1 MHKTNVFFLLWLV
14 AVLSLCGCNKQ
25 AKINSQKI
33 DALSQ
38 RITRLEQD
46 QAKQMQVLQAEL
58 TELAPE
64 LNKMNSAYFAKDQDA
79 ALFFHT
85 NTLYLLLTIGKQI
98 ETQLQLADS
107 EREAQNALEYTYHT
121 NGLGALYLCTAQ
133 ITQSLIEEQ
142 KAIVESVNSETRNLT
157 ADSQQAVLQGI
168 KTATTPDPALL
179 PWRQSIQAD
188 LARVEQKLDAI
199 NSHLT
204 SSNAPFAGH

>member
-1 MHKTNVFFLLWLV
+1 MYKTNVFFLLSLV
-14 AVLSLCGCNKQ
+14 AIAGLCGCNKQ

-33 DALSQ
+33 DELSQ
-38 RITRLEQD
+38 RITRLEQN
-46 QAKQMQVLQAEL
+46 QAKQLQVLQAEL

-64 LNKMNSAYFAKDQDA
+64 LNKMNSAYFEKDQDA

-121 NGLGALYLCTAQ
+121 NGLGALYFCTAQ
-133 ITQSLIEEQ
+133 ISQSLIEEQ
-142 KAIVESVNSETRNLT
+142 KAIVESVNAETRTLT
-157 ADSQQAVLQGI
+157 TESQAAILQGV
-168 KTATTPDPALL
+168 KTATTPDPAWL
-179 PWRQSIQAD
+179 PWRQSVQAD

-199 NSHLT
+199 NSRLT
-204 SSNAPFAGH
+204 STNAALVAH